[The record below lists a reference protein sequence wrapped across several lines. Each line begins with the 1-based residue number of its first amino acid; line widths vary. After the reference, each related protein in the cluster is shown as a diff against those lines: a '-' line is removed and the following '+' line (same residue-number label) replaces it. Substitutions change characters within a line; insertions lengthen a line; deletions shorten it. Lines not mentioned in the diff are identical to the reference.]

1 MISLIY
7 EAWTDQYDKLVIE
20 ISEDDPR
27 VDWIQYDRTSAWVQ
41 IRYGDN
47 SADYIPWSQ
56 VKVLRVS

>member
-27 VDWIQYDRTSAWVQ
+27 VDWIYYERTLPWVQ
-41 IRYGDN
+41 IRYGDG

-56 VKVLRVS
+56 IKVLRVS